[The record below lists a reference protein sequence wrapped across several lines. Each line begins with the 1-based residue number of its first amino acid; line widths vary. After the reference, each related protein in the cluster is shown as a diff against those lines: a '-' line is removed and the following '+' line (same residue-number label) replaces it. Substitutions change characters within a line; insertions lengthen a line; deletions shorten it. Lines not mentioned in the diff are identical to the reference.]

1 MSLPD
6 QNLIALYAEDTR
18 IRLNDLSKK
27 LHKSPQ
33 RIRYTLKQLS
43 PLFQLPHCIFDY
55 SYFGLIL
62 FRVYFKCGYIN
73 QQDKE
78 KILQQLNNNQYIV
91 AMYELS
97 GEYDLVFELIAP
109 NPSRVNKELKK
120 LSSII
125 PSLNHYKLVLNIV
138 SHLYPRTYLLLNP
151 ALAKEWEKQIII
163 GGDRQQENFTQKELL
178 IMQHLLNNPQTRL
191 SSLAQLSGLHIKTT
205 THLLKS
211 LHKRR
216 IIRSYKC
223 VLNNPA
229 LHIEKIR
236 LFLKLH
242 NLQQYREEELM
253 EFLRATPEIILLN
266 KTVGDWEIEVDLE
279 CQDKTRIKFL
289 ISQIRE
295 QFKDIIANFNRAE
308 FEGYYK
314 RSYLPQYVFNPDL
327 KPLYSK
333 EHK

>member
-1 MSLPD
+1 MGDMPLPD
-6 QNLIALYAEDTR
+6 LNIIALYAENSR
-18 IRLNDLSKK
+18 IRLNHLSKK

-33 RIRYTLKQLS
+33 RLQYTLKQLS
-43 PLFQLPHCIFDY
+43 PIFQLSHCIFDY

-78 KILQQLNNNQYIV
+78 KILQQLEHNQYLV
-91 AMYELS
+91 ALYELS
-97 GEYDLVFELIAP
+97 GEYDLVIELIAP

-125 PSLNHYKLVLNIV
+125 PSLNHYKLILNIV

-163 GGDRQQENFTQKELL
+163 GGDRQQESFTQKELL

-191 SSLAQLSGLHIKTT
+191 SNLAQLSGLHIKTT

-223 VLNNPA
+223 VLNNSA

-242 NLQQYREEELM
+242 NLQQYREDEFM
-253 EFLRATPEIILLN
+253 EFLLKTPEITLLN
-266 KTVGDWEIEVDLE
+266 KTVGDWDMEIDLE
-279 CQDKTRIKFL
+279 SQDKARIKFL
-289 ISQIRE
+289 INQIRE

-308 FEGYYK
+308 FGGYYK
-314 RSYLPQYVFNPDL
+314 RSYLPQYLFSRENL
-327 KPLYSK
+327 
-333 EHK
+333 